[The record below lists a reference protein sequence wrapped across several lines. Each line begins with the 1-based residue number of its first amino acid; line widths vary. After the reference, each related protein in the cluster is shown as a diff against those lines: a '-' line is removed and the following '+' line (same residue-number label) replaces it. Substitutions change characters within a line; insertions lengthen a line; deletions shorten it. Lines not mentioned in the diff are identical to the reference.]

1 MKQTEK
7 NEKQVKPDFK
17 NPISI
22 YVLFDH
28 IAEQSIQT
36 FVANN
41 DKQAESIL
49 VNTIGKGQLVRFD
62 LSVIKIGT
70 YDINIPASFVKD
82 IRVIKNLHKR

>member
-1 MKQTEK
+1 MKETK
-7 NEKQVKPDFK
+7 NEKTKIDFK

-28 IAEQSIQT
+28 IANQSIQT

-49 VNTIGKGQLVRFD
+49 INTVGRGQLTHYD
-62 LSVIKIGT
+62 LSVIRIGI
-70 YDINIPASFVKD
+70 YDISVPTSFVKD
-82 IRVIKNLHKR
+82 IKAIKNLHKR

>member
-1 MKQTEK
+1 MKEIKKENQPI
-7 NEKQVKPDFK
+7 NFK

-28 IAEQSIQT
+28 IANQSIQT

-49 VNTIGKGQLVRFD
+49 INTVGRGQLTHYD

-70 YDINIPASFVKD
+70 YDISVPASFVKD
-82 IRVIKNLHKR
+82 IKGIKNLHKR

>member
-1 MKQTEK
+1 MKETKKDETTLS
-7 NEKQVKPDFK
+7 FK

-28 IAEQSIQT
+28 IANQSIQT

-41 DKQAESIL
+41 DKHAESIL
-49 VNTIGKGQLVRFD
+49 INTIGHGQLTHYD

-70 YDINIPASFVKD
+70 YDINVPASFVKD
-82 IRVIKNLHKR
+82 IKVIKNLHKR